1 MNRLLVVL
9 VCALLAFAACTPDVV
24 EPVDGDD
31 GGVTHRPDPEGRCDN
46 ESSVVDSTRV
56 PTEGVLAGDVDG
68 DKADETIYIATD
80 EEAEAGCRSFVVVA
94 GDGTIYSAP
103 LDLSGNADALDEP
116 SLRSVIELDREPG
129 QEIVVHVG
137 SGASTEFVG
146 VMKVT
151 VAGLEWITRQGRGP
165 GPFAQ
170 DLGQGNLFASGGS
183 VGHLEAVD
191 CLGPELI
198 VMSIAIPMGD
208 SAENYEVE
216 RRFFRLSGTE
226 LTLQPDATEVHE
238 VEGLTVERFREF
250 AGSPFGSCI

>member
-1 MNRLLVVL
+1 MNRLLTVL
-9 VCALLAFAACTPDVV
+9 VCALVLVACTDDAPT
-24 EPVDGDD
+24 PIDGDN
-31 GGVTHRPDPEGRCDN
+31 GGVTHRTDPEARCDN
-46 ESSVVDSTRV
+46 ESSVVDSTTV
-56 PTEGVLAGDVDG
+56 PSEGVLTGDVDG
-68 DKADETIYIATD
+68 DEADETIYIATD
-80 EEAEAGCRSFVVVA
+80 EGAEAGCRSFVVIA

-103 LDLSGNADALDEP
+103 LDPSGGTDALDEP
-116 SLRSVIELDREPG
+116 SLKSVIQLDHEPG

-151 VAGLEWITRQGRGP
+151 DEGLEWITRQGRAP

-170 DLGQGNLFASGGS
+170 DVGHGNLFGSGGS

-198 VMSIAIPMGD
+198 VMSIAIPIGA

-216 RRFFRLSGTE
+216 RRFFRLIGTE

-250 AGSPFGSCI
+250 SGSPFGSCI

>member
-1 MNRLLVVL
+1 MNRLLTL
-9 VCALLAFAACTPDVV
+9 LICALLAFAACTQDAPA
-24 EPVDGDD
+24 PIDGDD

-46 ESSVVDSTRV
+46 ESSVVDSTDV
-56 PTEGVLAGDVDG
+56 PSEGVLTGDVD
-68 DKADETIYIATD
+68 ADETDDTIYIATD
-80 EEAEAGCRSFVVVA
+80 DEAEAGCRSFVVIA
-94 GDGTIYSAP
+94 ADGTIYSAP
-103 LDLSGNADALDEP
+103 LDPTGTADALDEP
-116 SLRSVIELDREPG
+116 RLRSVIQLDHEPG
-129 QEIVVHVG
+129 QEIVVHIG

-151 VAGLEWITRQGRGP
+151 AEGLEWITRLGRAP

-170 DLGQGNLFASGGS
+170 DLGHGNLFASGGS
-183 VGHLEAVD
+183 VGHLDAID

-198 VMSIAIPMGD
+198 VMSAAIPIGD
-208 SAENYEVE
+208 SAETYEVE
-216 RRFFRLSGTE
+216 RRFFRLNGTK